1 MHLPS
6 LYLLKDKPTFSDNLA
21 GVAHYTVAGKEAL
34 APGAHT
40 IVYNFKYDDGLGK
53 GGEATNKVDG
63 TTVAT
68 GRIERTL
75 ALRLSL
81 DETLDCG
88 KDTGTLD
95 NEDYHAPFKFTG
107 ELKKAVIKLDKSG
120 LAANDQKKLDDAAR
134 NIAVQE

>member
-1 MHLPS
+1 MLRLLCQQIPPDHLTTSIPNLHLPS

-68 GRIERTL
+68 GRIERTRRS
-75 ALRLSL
+75 ASRS
-81 DETLDCG
+81 T
-88 KDTGTLD
+88 KRWT
-95 NEDYHAPFKFTG
+95 
-107 ELKKAVIKLDKSG
+107 
-120 LAANDQKKLDDAAR
+120 AAR
-134 NIAVQE
+134 IPARSTTRTTTRRSSSPAS